1 MLGTIRKVL
10 VANRGEIALRV
21 IRACK
26 DLGLETVAV
35 YSEADESSLHVKL
48 ADEAVCIGPA
58 ASKNSYL
65 NIPFVIAA
73 AEVTGADA
81 IHPGYGF
88 LSENAEFARICR
100 ACNITFIGPR
110 PESIGLLGDKIQAR
124 DVAKR
129 ADVPLLPGSEGV
141 VRDVSHAQ
149 EEAERIGYPVMLKA
163 SAGGGGRG
171 ITIVR
176 KPEDLAKLFE
186 KTSTEA
192 TAAFGSG
199 DLFIERFCENP
210 RHVEIQVAADQFGS
224 AIYLGDRDCS
234 MQRRHQK
241 VIEEAPCPVISEET
255 RRAMGSSAVR
265 LSKEVGYQNVGTV
278 EYLLDTDRK
287 SFYFLEMNTR
297 IQVEHPVTEMVT
309 GVDLVKLQL
318 RIAAGEALG
327 IEQDEVE
334 IRGHSIECRIN
345 AEDSENFRPCPGTV
359 TELHVPGG
367 LGVRFD
373 SFLYNNYTVPPFYDS
388 MIAKLITH
396 EENRDLARRKML
408 RALDELK
415 IEGIKTNKEFH
426 QRIIQSEAFKNNDYG
441 TGFLEEFMA
450 HRV

>member
-48 ADEAVCIGPA
+48 ADEAVCIGPP

-124 DVAKR
+124 DIAKQS
-129 ADVPLLPGSEGV
+129 DVPLLPGSDGV
-141 VRDVSHAQ
+141 VRNVAHAE
-149 EEAERIGYPVMLKA
+149 EEAERIGFPVMLKA

-176 KPEDLAKLFE
+176 KKEDLRNLFE
-186 KTSTEA
+186 KTSSEA

-199 DLFIERFCENP
+199 DLFLERFCENP
-210 RHVEIQVAADQFGS
+210 RHVEVQIAADQFGNTV
-224 AIYLGDRDCS
+224 YLGDRDCS
-234 MQRRHQK
+234 LQRRHQK
-241 VIEEAPCPVISEET
+241 VIEEAPCPVISDET
-255 RRAMGSSAVR
+255 RKAMGAASVR
-265 LSKEVGYQNVGTV
+265 LSKHVGYQNVGTV
-278 EYLLDTDRK
+278 EFLLDTDRK

-309 GVDLVKLQL
+309 GIDLVKLQL

-327 IEQDEVE
+327 FNQEDVKLK
-334 IRGHSIECRIN
+334 GHSLECRIN
-345 AEDSENFRPCPGTV
+345 AEDPVNFRPSPGKV

-367 LGVRFD
+367 VGVRFD

-396 EENRDLARRKML
+396 EEDRTLAIQKMM

-415 IEGIKTNKEFH
+415 VEGIKTNKEFH
-426 QRIIQSEAFKNNDYG
+426 QRILRTEAFKNNDYG
-441 TGFLEEFMA
+441 TGFLEEFMS